1 MLRLLTLTGSQVGNA
16 DQFLAGLFADLS
28 KLEGPELTGDK
39 GRNAQLDAWLIA
51 QYAERRSIRIAK
63 NADYGA
69 AWRQMGLQGLICRM
83 ADKMARIVTLG
94 WFAKDPQV
102 KSESLRDTL
111 LDLANYIDFA
121 LYCLEEKN
129 IDGSILRD

>member
-1 MLRLLTLTGSQVGNA
+1 LLTLPDASVESAAKEIRGLYTDMGPVG
-16 DQFLAGLFADLS
+16 LPTLS
-28 KLEGPELTGDK
+28 GENGF
-39 GRNAQLDAWLIA
+39 NAQLDAWLIA
-51 QYAERRSIRIAK
+51 QYAERRAVRIAK

-69 AWRQMGLQGLICRM
+69 AWRQMGLKGLITRM

-111 LDLANYIDFA
+111 LDLANYVDFA